1 MWSPAL
7 TPKASWFLLGMN
19 RSLKCTVKRCHKTLA
34 LSGKGV
40 TFRKDA
46 LPRALGQKAVLAG
59 RDEEQAC
66 LSQPFS
72 HQSREQDFSTDFIP
86 SGSPGVPSLPS
97 FLFFFFL
104 VSMQPSR
111 NSWLRVEIHGA
122 RTFIR
127 VILLICLILS
137 VSSISQ
143 LPPPPQTSPPPQ
155 FLAAPSGGI
164 EGCLCD

>member
-46 LPRALGQKAVLAG
+46 PPRALGQKAVLAG

-97 FLFFFFL
+97 FLFFFFFGKYATIQKF
-104 VSMQPSR
+104 MATSR
-111 NSWLRVEIHGA
+111 DLRRKDFHTGCFVDL
-122 RTFIR
+122 FN
-127 VILLICLILS
+127 S
-137 VSSISQ
+137 VSEQHFPASPAPPN
-143 LPPPPQTSPPPQ
+143 LPP
-155 FLAAPSGGI
+155 APVLGSSI
-164 EGCLCD
+164 RWD